1 MSLAMITEKDIE
13 VVKIALN
20 DSISDIDK
28 ELKEDVTGRK
38 RVGLL
43 DYKDKYLK
51 VCNKLR
57 QNPSIYSLNETEL
70 DIAAGGLNDA
80 IQLLDDILESGE
92 LDELE
97 TKETIASKDEC
108 SHLVELLAGWF
119 KKTPS
124 WRIYKINIK
133 NIHPAISTP
142 ELYLKPKLF
151 TIPFKII
158 ILVVHKWWTNTH
170 HHEKIIPRKER
181 NLTKTIIG
189 ENSNPTVI

>member
-38 RVGLL
+38 RVELL

-108 SHLVELLAGWF
+108 SHLVELLAG
-119 KKTPS
+119 
-124 WRIYKINIK
+124 
-133 NIHPAISTP
+133 
-142 ELYLKPKLF
+142 
-151 TIPFKII
+151 
-158 ILVVHKWWTNTH
+158 
-170 HHEKIIPRKER
+170 
-181 NLTKTIIG
+181 
-189 ENSNPTVI
+189 